1 MGCGRSQPVTATGS
15 PAPANNNT
23 TSPITGNCISV
34 PAAKITGNGTTT
46 SAYIMPVNHVGA
58 TGDITDSMFVTVTPD
73 QMIVSFNICEIN
85 ALTDSL
91 LCGCIETQA
100 GSPTTPTYLS
110 ALTGDTINDKM
121 LYTIKPT
128 NATFVVNA
136 IYTLIFVNSTGLVSG
151 KKLVGPDSD
160 INSFKLT
167 TSFWFA
173 TITIPENM
181 GTGTYIIS
189 NDLLSIIPSP
199 IYASV
204 STPTAISAP
213 GTVEGTDITDYANN
227 VVKLGTTVTFGI
239 DNKITVA
246 FNIREIRALS
256 TPITLLIG
264 EGVLG
269 VGSQTPIMS
278 YTLQGTNLIG
288 YVVTKTKPLIL
299 NNFYEFV
306 ILSGTVSWMIG
317 VKYTGPGLG
326 EPVTILAFTNPDEE
340 KMLEGYIESS
350 RLLPNNYHPF

>member
-1 MGCGRSQPVTATGS
+1 MGCGRSQPEAAKGS
-15 PAPANNNT
+15 PAPDTTNT

-73 QMIVSFNICEIN
+73 EMILSFNICEIN

-100 GSPTTPTYLS
+100 VSPTTPTYLS
-110 ALTGDTINDKM
+110 SLTGDTVKDKM

-151 KKLVGPDSD
+151 KKLVGPDSN
-160 INSFKLT
+160 INSFTLT
-167 TSFWFA
+167 AKFWFA
-173 TITIPENM
+173 TVTIPVNM
-181 GTGTYIIS
+181 GSGTYIIS
-189 NDLLSIIPSP
+189 NDLLSIIPTP
-199 IYASV
+199 VYASV

-213 GTVEGTDITDYANN
+213 GTLGGTDITDYSNT
-227 VVKLGTTVTFGI
+227 VQFGTTVTFGS
-239 DNKITVA
+239 DNTIAVA

-269 VGSQTPIMS
+269 ATQTPIMS

-288 YVVTKTKPLIL
+288 YVATKTKPLIL

-317 VKYTGPGLG
+317 LKYTDQNKW
-326 EPVTILAFTNPDEE
+326 TN
-340 KMLEGYIESS
+340 MNV
-350 RLLPNNYHPF
+350 PNKWTKINRPK